1 VVEDRDGNPPR
12 GDHLVM
18 HYFCIWGGDAL
29 LRSFLA
35 VSSSMEREFLS
46 VLSIYPGII
55 LKLFAINYR
64 LLLRISYC
72 VMYLFYIFM
81 CVSCFGLVV
90 NTC

>member
-1 VVEDRDGNPPR
+1 MVEDRDGKPPR

-64 LLLRISYC
+64 LLLRILLCY
-72 VMYLFYIFM
+72 
-81 CVSCFGLVV
+81 VSVLYFHVR
-90 NTC
+90 

>member
-1 VVEDRDGNPPR
+1 MVEDRDGNPPR

-64 LLLRISYC
+64 LLLRILLCY
-72 VMYLFYIFM
+72 
-81 CVSCFGLVV
+81 VSVLYFHVR
-90 NTC
+90 